1 MIGLIYARVSTPGQ
15 REEGTSLDT
24 QVEASLK
31 LAQDRGIDI
40 PSEFV
45 LQEQAS
51 GADSN
56 RPLLAHVF
64 ELACGGRIDVVII
77 YHPDRLSRDA
87 IALMV
92 LCE

>member
-31 LAQDRGIDI
+31 VAKDREIDI

-45 LQEQAS
+45 LQEQA
-51 GADSN
+51 N
-56 RPLLAHVF
+56 LP
-64 ELACGGRIDVVII
+64 
-77 YHPDRLSRDA
+77 P
-87 IALMV
+87 
-92 LCE
+92 